1 VNLRIILT
9 ITNKTYDRRK
19 AALVSVSKE
28 TTEEKLAQTLAEIS
42 PQLLQELGRLVKG
55 QPIDLDKGVSK

>member
-42 PQLLQELGRLVKG
+42 PQLLQELGRLIKG
-55 QPIDLDKGVSK
+55 QPARKEDL

>member
-9 ITNKTYDRRK
+9 ITNKTYDRRQ

-42 PQLLQELGRLVKG
+42 SQLLQELERLIKG
-55 QPIDLDKGVSK
+55 QPARKEG

>member
-9 ITNKTYDRRK
+9 ITNKTYDRSK

-28 TTEEKLAQTLAEIS
+28 TTDEKLAQTLAEIS
-42 PQLLQELGRLVKG
+42 PQLLQELGRLIKG
-55 QPIDLDKGVSK
+55 QPARKEDL

>member
-9 ITNKTYDRRK
+9 ITNKTWDHRQIT
-19 AALVSVSKE
+19 LVSVSKE
-28 TTEEKLAQTLAEIS
+28 TTDEKLAQTLAEIS

-55 QPIDLDKGVSK
+55 QPARKEDL